1 MGAGERFRANAEL
14 CYRLAVRLRKP
25 EHQQFAR
32 ELAAAWIALAEQVER
47 AEARSLSNGDGKDPP
62 KKG

>member
-1 MGAGERFRANAEL
+1 MGAGDRFRENAAL

-47 AEARSLSNGDGKDPP
+47 AARSLSGLEGKDPP
-62 KKG
+62 EKK

>member
-1 MGAGERFRANAEL
+1 MGAGDRFRANAAV

-32 ELAAAWIALAEQVER
+32 ELAAAWIELAEHVER
-47 AEARSLSNGDGKDPP
+47 VQTRSLSVERTDAPE
-62 KKG
+62 KK